1 MGQTLLFPK
10 RESKGMMIGETLLI
24 PKTASHDGTMRCI
37 ERGRLNKINPI
48 DVKE

>member
-1 MGQTLLFPK
+1 
-10 RESKGMMIGETLLI
+10 MMMGETLLI

-48 DVKE
+48 DVKEWIVKYTHENV